1 MIQVTSDQQ
10 IWREA
15 MDLLLTKMS
24 PSKAVRILSAIQLGS
39 GDYTEARK
47 QLIPDI
53 SLKDIASRIRESER
67 K

>member
-1 MIQVTSDQQ
+1 MQQ

-15 MDLLLTKMS
+15 MELLLTKMS
-24 PSKAVRILSAIQLGS
+24 PSKAIRILSAIQLGT

-47 QLIPDI
+47 QLIPET
-53 SLKDIASRIRESER
+53 SLKELTSRIRESER